1 MATQQDV
8 ARRARVSYMTVSRVV
23 NDQPNVRQG
32 TRERVLKAIRE
43 LSYHP
48 NAAARALSAGRTRNV
63 GMIFPPEE
71 FILARPYFTEL
82 SVKLEQNLSSR
93 GYHLFLGS
101 VRKDNED
108 PELHRLIAERKVDG
122 LIIFAPAMD
131 DPSVSLLVAKNVAF
145 VAVHG
150 KSAAS
155 HYSSVDTDNGAGMR
169 MIMDHLAGLGHRRIA
184 FVCGRMQEI
193 NAQERFAAYRRFLK
207 AHRFPCEERLVFQ
220 GDWSLESGYDAFSA
234 LFSGPRPTAIVFSN
248 DQMALGGI
256 KAAHDRGV
264 SLPGEVSITGY
275 DDIKYASFSSPS
287 LTTIRQPTN
296 EIARIAVE
304 LVLERIPRRTPFKRI
319 VLEPKLIVRS
329 STLRLEPCV
338 APSMLDTSERNQIL
352 TK

>member
-23 NDQPNVRQG
+23 NNQPNVSQK
-32 TRERVLKAIRE
+32 TRARVLKAIRE

-48 NAAARALSAGRTRNV
+48 NAAARALSAGQTKNI

-71 FILARPYFTEL
+71 YILARPYFTEL

-101 VRKDNED
+101 IKKDSGD

-122 LIIFAPAMD
+122 LIIFAPSMD
-131 DPSVSLLVAKNVAF
+131 DPNVRLLEAENVAF

-150 KSAAS
+150 RSRGAQ
-155 HYSSVDTDNGAGMR
+155 YSYVDTDNSAGMKL
-169 MIMDHLAGLGHRRIA
+169 ILDHVTGLGHRRIA
-184 FVCGRMQEI
+184 FVCGRLQEI
-193 NAQERFAAYRRFLK
+193 NAQERLEAYRKFLHSRGI
-207 AHRFPCEERLVFQ
+207 AHDEQLVFH
-220 GDWSLESGYDAFSA
+220 GDWSLESGYDAFVA
-234 LFSGPRPTAIVFSN
+234 LHGKDPRPTAIVFSN

-264 SLPGEVSITGY
+264 SLPRDVSITGY
-275 DDIKYASFSSPS
+275 DDIQYASFSLPS

-296 EIARIAVE
+296 EIARIAVD
-304 LVLERIPRRTPFKRI
+304 LILERIPDGKPCKRI
-319 VLEPKLIVRS
+319 VLEPQLVVRS
-329 STLRLEPCV
+329 STGP
-338 APSMLDTSERNQIL
+338 A
-352 TK
+352 

>member
-23 NDQPNVRQG
+23 NNRPNVSQK

-48 NAAARALSAGRTRNV
+48 NAAARALSAGQTKNI

-71 FILARPYFTEL
+71 YILARPYFTEL

-101 VRKDNED
+101 IKKDSGD

-122 LIIFAPAMD
+122 LIIFAPSVD
-131 DPSVSLLVAKNVAF
+131 DPNVRLLAAENVAF

-150 KSAAS
+150 RSRGAQ
-155 HYSSVDTDNGAGMR
+155 YSYVDTDNTAGMKL
-169 MIMDHLAGLGHRRIA
+169 ILDHVTGLGHRRIA
-184 FVCGRMQEI
+184 FVCGRLQEI
-193 NAQERFAAYRRFLK
+193 NAQERLVTYRKFLTS
-207 AHRFPCEERLVFQ
+207 RGIGYDEQMVFH
-220 GDWSLESGYDAFSA
+220 GDWSLESGYDAFIA
-234 LFSGPRPTAIVFSN
+234 LHGKDQRPTAIVFSN

-256 KAAHDRGV
+256 KAAHDQGV
-264 SLPGEVSITGY
+264 SLPREVSITGY
-275 DDIKYASFSSPS
+275 DDIQYASFSLPS

-296 EIARIAVE
+296 DIARIAVD
-304 LVLERIPRRTPFKRI
+304 LILERIPNGKPCKRI
-319 VLEPKLIVRS
+319 VLEPQLIIRS
-329 STLRLEPCV
+329 STGP
-338 APSMLDTSERNQIL
+338 A
-352 TK
+352 